1 MEELYDIGDDKLYSY
16 PYLGSPSEYDKVE
29 DILKE
34 YQRQLLEIKTRT
46 LSYEFTSIFKEC
58 TLDLSDSVMTVALEY
73 CDYTKKTCDNLAEIK
88 YTVTASKNNS
98 FVVQDIIEYLSK
110 ENEVMFKVGEVTMDK
125 NQISQFFN
133 KWLLTSFEILEDLN

>member
-16 PYLGSPSEYDKVE
+16 PYLGEYDKVE

>member
-1 MEELYDIGDDKLYSY
+1 MGELYDIGYDELFSY
-16 PYLGSPSEYDKVE
+16 PYLDFPTDNDKVE

-34 YQRQLLEIKTRT
+34 YQRQLLKITTST

-58 TLDLSDSVMTVALEY
+58 ISDLSDSVMTVALEY
-73 CDYTKKTCDNLAEIK
+73 RDYTKKTCDNLAEIK

-133 KWLLTSFEILEDLN
+133 KWLLISLEILEG